1 MHCASCVGR
10 VERALAAVPGISN
23 VSVNLATGS
32 AQLEYDDDAAVHS
45 AVSALESSGYP
56 ARTTQATFGI
66 TDMQCSACASRV
78 EGTLTAHPGV
88 LEATVDLAAGSAEIR
103 FLNGTTST
111 AALAQAVT
119 ELGYRASRK
128 NPDLETQDLGAQ
140 ESAGLGRLT
149 LFAALLALPVFT
161 LEMGGHFIPGVHE
174 LIAETIGLQ
183 QSRYLQFALATL
195 VLFVPGF
202 RFFVHGIP
210 ALIRAAPDMDSLV
223 ALGTLA
229 AYCFSTVATF
239 APQTLPPGT
248 DSVYFESAAVIIVL
262 VLFGRWLEARAKGRA
277 GNAVQSLI
285 GLRSRTARV
294 ERGGTSAEIHV
305 DEILKGD
312 VISVRPGER
321 IPADGRVISGESF
334 VDESMITGEPAP
346 VGKQRSDQVIGGTVN
361 GTGSL
366 RFEATAVG
374 KDTVLAQIVAL
385 VEQAQAAKL
394 PVQALVDRVTAWFV
408 PAVIAVSALT
418 VTVWLMF
425 GPDPSLGLALVAG
438 VSVLII
444 ACPCA
449 MGLATPT
456 SIMVGTGRAAE
467 LGVLFRRGN
476 ALQMLEDTE
485 IIVLDK
491 TGTITEGQPKL
502 SDLRPIDSVERTE
515 ILRWAAAVEAES
527 EHPIGKAI
535 VRAAETEGLT
545 LPAVSGFAASPGL
558 GVSATAD
565 GHRITI
571 GSKGFIESEDADVAE
586 LGEVGEVY
594 GQAGHTVLFVAV
606 DGETAA
612 VLAVTDPIKPSASTV
627 TSELQTLGFE
637 LAMVTGDSEGAANA
651 VAAQTG
657 IGNVTAGVLPDGKDS
672 ALKALRKGGR
682 RVAFVGDGINDA
694 PALASADVGIAIGTG
709 TDVAIETADIV
720 LMSGDLRGILTA
732 IELSRRTMR
741 NIRQN
746 LFWAFGY
753 NTLLIPVAAGLFYP
767 ATGMTLSPMLAAAAM
782 SLSSVFVVS
791 NALRLRRAAHSPSEK
806 GDVQ

>member
-1 MHCASCVGR
+1 MHCASCLGR

-32 AQLEYDDDAAVHS
+32 AQLEYDVDAAVHS

-56 ARTTQATFGI
+56 ARTTQATFCI
-66 TDMQCSACASRV
+66 TDMQCSACASKV

-119 ELGYRASRK
+119 ELGYRASTK
-128 NPDLETQDLGAQ
+128 NPDLETQHLGAQ

-149 LFAALLALPVFT
+149 LLAALLALPVFT

-174 LIAETIGLQ
+174 FVAETIGLQ

-262 VLFGRWLEARAKGRA
+262 VLFGRWLEACAKGRA

-285 GLRSRTARV
+285 GLRSRTARI
-294 ERGGTSAEIHV
+294 ERGGTSSEIHV

-312 VISVRPGER
+312 VIAVKPGER

-346 VGKQRSDQVIGGTVN
+346 VGKQKSDQVIGGTVN

-374 KDTVLAQIVAL
+374 KDTVLARIVAL

-438 VSVLII
+438 ISVLII

-467 LGVLFRRGN
+467 LGVLFRRGE

-502 SDLRPIDSVERTE
+502 SDLRPIHSFERTE

-535 VRAAETEGLT
+535 VRAAETEGLA

-558 GVSATAD
+558 GVSATAE

-571 GSKGFIESEDADVAE
+571 GSKGFVESEDADVAA
-586 LGEVGEVY
+586 LGEVREVY
-594 GQAGHTVLFVAV
+594 DRAGHTVVFVAV

-612 VLAVTDPIKPSASTV
+612 VLAVTDPIKPSASAV

-637 LAMVTGDSEGAANA
+637 LAMVTGDSEGAANE
-651 VAAQTG
+651 VAAQTS
-657 IGNVTAGVLPDGKDS
+657 IGNVTAGVLPDGKVS

-753 NTLLIPVAAGLFYP
+753 NTLLIPVAAGLFHP

-791 NALRLRRAAHSPSEK
+791 NALRLRRAAQSPSEK